1 MAKSNK
7 PIVWG
12 LFAVGGTVAAFCV
25 PALILAHGLL
35 VPLGV
40 FGENALSYERV
51 SAVIGFLPV
60 KIVVLGVVILTLWHA
75 AHRIRVTMHDFG
87 IRKDD
92 MVAMLCYG
100 AAGLLT
106 ATALLGVMAV

>member
-12 LFAVGGTVAAFCV
+12 LFAAGGTVSAFCV

-40 FGENALSYERV
+40 FGENALSYERAK
-51 SAVIGFLPV
+51 AVLGFFPV
-60 KIVVLGVVILTLWHA
+60 TLVVLAVVILTLWHA
-75 AHRIRVTMHDFG
+75 AHRIRITMHDFG
-87 IRKDD
+87 IRNDQI
-92 MVAMLCYG
+92 VAIICYG
-100 AAGLLT
+100 SAAVFSIAALMG
-106 ATALLGVMAV
+106 ATAI

>member
-12 LFAVGGTVAAFCV
+12 LFAAGGTVSAFCV
-25 PALILAHGLL
+25 PAMILAHGLL

-40 FGENALSYERV
+40 FGKDALTYDRV
-51 SAVIGFLPV
+51 QA
-60 KIVVLGVVILTLWHA
+60 VLGFWPVSLVVFAVVVLTLWHA

-87 IRKDD
+87 VRRDD
-92 MVAMLCYG
+92 LVALLCYG
-100 AAGLLT
+100 AAAVFTFAAFMGL
-106 ATALLGVMAV
+106 AAV

>member
-12 LFAVGGTVAAFCV
+12 LFAAGGTVSAFVV

-51 SAVIGFLPV
+51 KA
-60 KIVVLGVVILTLWHA
+60 VLGFFPVSVVVFGVVALTLWHA
-75 AHRIRVTMHDFG
+75 AHRIRVTMHDYG
-87 IRKDD
+87 IRNDQI
-92 MVAMLCYG
+92 VALICYG
-100 AAGLLT
+100 AAGVFSL
-106 ATALLGVMAV
+106 AALLGLMAI